1 MARRTSIKPLQE
13 ISEIN
18 MTPLIDLTFLLLIT
32 FIIIMPMVEQGIPVN
47 LPKGKAKELDQS
59 HMQSITVDVK
69 GQVYLNTNPITLDQ
83 LRSEMTAVGAG
94 DPETTVMVRGDQG
107 VPYGKVIDVMRIL
120 QDAQIS
126 KMALVT
132 TPEQPARR

>member
-32 FIIIMPMVEQGIPVN
+32 FIITMPLVEQGIPVN

-59 HMQSITVDVK
+59 KMHS
-69 GQVYLNTNPITLDQ
+69 ITLDLKGEIFLDSAPVSKEQ
-83 LRSEMTAVGAG
+83 LGKEMKSLAELEPDATI
-94 DPETTVMVRGDQG
+94 MVRADEGIQ
-107 VPYGKVIDVMRIL
+107 YGKMMEVMRIL
-120 QDAQIS
+120 QDAQITR
-126 KMALVT
+126 MALVT
-132 TPEQPARR
+132 TPDERLPR